1 MPGRHINDHQMR
13 LYMKSRL
20 TENKPTAAAQA
31 AISLKTA
38 YRIERDPRL
47 PSQKSAPRGRRR
59 PDPLLAI
66 FDAEIVPMLQA
77 APGLRPIAIFEEM
90 QRRHP
95 QLPEGVRRTMERR
108 IRQWRALNGQD
119 REVIFRQVQEP
130 GRMGLSDFT
139 EMGDLDVRVG
149 GEALDHRLY
158 HFRLACSGFEHVHV
172 ILGGESYVALAEGLQ
187 NALWALGGAPR
198 EHRSDSLS
206 AAFRNLDRDAR
217 EDLTRRYDALCT
229 HYRMEPTRN
238 SRGVAHENGAI
249 ESPHGHLKHA
259 IRDAL
264 LMRGT
269 AEFENLGVYRS
280 FLDEIIGRK
289 NARNRQRIDAERAVL
304 QALPDNRT
312 ADYEQALVYVSS
324 SGGFVLRKVFYTV
337 PSRLIRHRPRA
348 HLFDDRVELFVG
360 GTRVLTL
367 ERGRPGRNGKHGHVV
382 DYRHVIHA
390 LRRKPMA
397 LLNLVYRDQLWPR
410 EAYRHMFDHL
420 CERLSERA
428 ACKLMVEL
436 LSLAH
441 ERACEAQLAAVLT
454 EDLAADRLP
463 DLKVL
468 RERFAPDLAS
478 LPEVSV
484 PLAPLHLYD
493 ALSTACLGEAA

>member
-1 MPGRHINDHQMR
+1 
-13 LYMKSRL
+13 
-20 TENKPTAAAQA
+20 
-31 AISLKTA
+31 
-38 YRIERDPRL
+38 
-47 PSQKSAPRGRRR
+47 
-59 PDPLLAI
+59 
-66 FDAEIVPMLQA
+66 MLEA

-90 QRRHP
+90 LRRHP
-95 QLPEGVRRTMERR
+95 DLREGVRRTMERR
-108 IRQWRALNGQD
+108 IHQWRALNGKD
-119 REVIFRQVQEP
+119 RDVIFRQVQEP

-139 EMGDLDVRVG
+139 EMGDLAVRVAG
-149 GEALDHRLY
+149 VELDHRLY
-158 HFRLACSGFEHVHV
+158 HFRLACSGFEHAHV

-187 NALWALGGAPR
+187 NALWALGGAPF

-206 AAFRNLDRDAR
+206 AAFRNLDHEAR
-217 EDLTRRYDALCT
+217 EDLTSRYDALCR

-238 SRGVAHENGAI
+238 NRGVAHENGAI
-249 ESPHGHLKHA
+249 ESPHGHLKNS

-269 AEFENLGVYRS
+269 TDFDDLLAYRS
-280 FLDEIIGRK
+280 FIDEIVGRK

-304 QALPDNRT
+304 QPLPDNRT
-312 ADYEQALVYVSS
+312 ADYEHELVYVST

-348 HLFDDRVELFVG
+348 RLYDDRVELYVG

-367 ERGRPGRNGKHGHVV
+367 VRGRPGRDGKHGHVI

-410 EAYRHMFDHL
+410 DAYRHMFDHL

-436 LSLAH
+436 LSIAH
-441 ERACEAQLAAVLT
+441 ERACEAQLAALLAD
-454 EDLAADRLP
+454 DLAADRLP

-468 RERFAPDLAS
+468 RERFVPDLAS

-484 PLAPLHLYD
+484 HLTPLTVYEALND
-493 ALSTACLGEAA
+493 AYIGEAA

>member
-20 TENKPTAAAQA
+20 TESKPAAAAQA

-38 YRIERDPRL
+38 YRIEHDPRL

-77 APGLRPIAIFEEM
+77 APGLRPVAIFEEM

-119 REVIFRQVQEP
+119 RDVIFRQVQEP

-139 EMGDLDVRVG
+139 EMGDLAVRVG
-149 GEALDHRLY
+149 GEELDHRLY

-238 SRGVAHENGAI
+238 NRGVAHENGAI

-269 AEFENLGVYRS
+269 VEFETLSVYRS
-280 FLDEIIGRK
+280 FLDELIGRK

-304 QALPDNRT
+304 QPLPDNRT
-312 ADYEQALVYVSS
+312 ADYEQALVYVSG

-360 GTRVLTL
+360 GTHVLTL
-367 ERGRPGRNGKHGHVV
+367 DRGRPGRNGKHGHVV

-410 EAYRHMFDHL
+410 DAYRHMFDHL
-420 CERLSERA
+420 CERLGERA

-468 RERFAPDLAS
+468 RERFAPDLAR

-493 ALSTACLGEAA
+493 ALSSACLGEAA

>member
-20 TENKPTAAAQA
+20 TESKPAAAAQA

-38 YRIERDPRL
+38 YRIEHDPRL
-47 PSQKSAPRGRRR
+47 PSQKSLPRGRRR
-59 PDPLLAI
+59 PDPLVAI
-66 FDAEIVPMLQA
+66 FDAEIVPMLRA

-119 REVIFRQVQEP
+119 RDVIFRQVQEP

-139 EMGDLDVRVG
+139 EMGDLAVRVG

-198 EHRSDSLS
+198 GHRSDSLS
-206 AAFRNLDRDAR
+206 AAFRNLDREAR

-238 SRGVAHENGAI
+238 NRGVAHENGAI

-269 AEFENLGVYRS
+269 VEFESLSAYRS

-304 QALPDNRT
+304 QPLPENRT
-312 ADYEQALVYVSS
+312 ADYEQELVYVSS

-367 ERGRPGRNGKHGHVV
+367 NRGRPGRNGKHGHVV

-410 EAYRHMFDHL
+410 DAYRHMFDHL
-420 CERLSERA
+420 CERLGERA

-468 RERFAPDLAS
+468 RKCFAPDLAG

-484 PLAPLHLYD
+484 ALAPLHLYD
-493 ALSTACLGEAA
+493 ALGTACLGEAA

>member
-20 TENKPTAAAQA
+20 TVKKPAAAAQA
-31 AISLKTA
+31 AISLRTA
-38 YRIERDPRL
+38 YRIENDPRL
-47 PSQKSAPRGRRR
+47 PSQTPRPRGRRR
-59 PDPLLAI
+59 PDPLIDI
-66 FDAEIVPMLQA
+66 FDAEIVPMLEA
-77 APGLRPIAIFEEM
+77 APELRPIAIFEEM

-95 QLPEGVRRTMERR
+95 ELPERVRRTMERR
-108 IRQWRALNGQD
+108 IRQWRALNGKD
-119 REVIFRQVQEP
+119 RDVIFRQVQEP

-139 EMGDLDVRVG
+139 EMGDLAVRVAG
-149 GEALDHRLY
+149 VDLDHRLY

-187 NALWALGGAPR
+187 NALWALGGAPL

-206 AAFRNLDRDAR
+206 AAFRNLDREAR
-217 EDLTRRYDALCT
+217 EDLTSRYDALCS
-229 HYRMEPTRN
+229 HYRMEPSRN
-238 SRGVAHENGAI
+238 NRGVAHENGAI
-249 ESPHGHLKHA
+249 ESPHGHLKNS

-269 AEFENLGVYRS
+269 IDFDDLTAYRS
-280 FLDEIIGRK
+280 VLDEIVGRK

-304 QALPDNRT
+304 QPLPDNRT
-312 ADYEQALVYVSS
+312 ADYEHELVYVST

-337 PSRLIRHRPRA
+337 PSRLIGHRPRA
-348 HLFDDRVELFVG
+348 RLYDGRVELFVG

-367 ERGRPGRNGKHGHVV
+367 VRGRPGRDGKHGHVI

-410 EAYRHMFDHL
+410 DAYRHMFDHL

-436 LSLAH
+436 LSIAH
-441 ERACEAQLAAVLT
+441 ERGCEAQLAALLT

-463 DLKVL
+463 ELKVL
-468 RERFAPDLAS
+468 RERFVPDLAS
-478 LPEVSV
+478 LPEVAV
-484 PLAPLHLYD
+484 HLTSLTVYE
-493 ALSTACLGEAA
+493 ALNDSYIGEAA

>member
-348 HLFDDRVELFVG
+348 HLFDDRVELLVG
-360 GTRVLTL
+360 GTHVLTL
-367 ERGRPGRNGKHGHVV
+367 NRGRPGRNGKHGHVV

>member
-13 LYMKSRL
+13 LYMKFRL
-20 TENKPTAAAQA
+20 TVKKPAAAAQA
-31 AISLKTA
+31 AISLRTA
-38 YRIERDPRL
+38 YRIENDPRL
-47 PSQKSAPRGRRR
+47 PSQTLRPRGRRR
-59 PDPLLAI
+59 ADPLIAI
-66 FDAEIVPMLQA
+66 FDTEIVPMLEA
-77 APGLRPIAIFEEM
+77 APELRPIAIFEEM

-95 QLPEGVRRTMERR
+95 QVPDGVRRTMERR
-108 IRQWRALNGQD
+108 IRQWRAMNGKD
-119 REVIFRQVQEP
+119 RDVIFRQVQEP

-139 EMGDLDVRVG
+139 EMSDLAVRVAG
-149 GEALDHRLY
+149 IDLDHRLY

-187 NALWALGGAPR
+187 NALWALGGAPL

-206 AAFRNLDRDAR
+206 AAFRNLDREAR
-217 EDLTRRYDALCT
+217 EDLTSRYDALCS

-238 SRGVAHENGAI
+238 NRGVAHENGAI
-249 ESPHGHLKHA
+249 ESPHGHLKNS

-269 AEFENLGVYRS
+269 IDFDDLAAYRS
-280 FLDEIIGRK
+280 FLDEIVGRK

-304 QALPDNRT
+304 QPLPDNRT
-312 ADYEQALVYVSS
+312 ADYEHELVYVST

-348 HLFDDRVELFVG
+348 RLYDDRVELFVG

-367 ERGRPGRNGKHGHVV
+367 VRGRPGPDGKHGHVI

-410 EAYRHMFDHL
+410 DAYRHMFDHL

-436 LSLAH
+436 LSIAH
-441 ERACEAQLAAVLT
+441 ERGCEAQLAALLT
-454 EDLAADRLP
+454 DDLAADRLP

-478 LPEVSV
+478 LPEVTVQLV
-484 PLAPLHLYD
+484 PLTVYE
-493 ALSTACLGEAA
+493 ALNDSYIGEAA

>member
-20 TENKPTAAAQA
+20 TVKKPAAAAQA
-31 AISLKTA
+31 AISLRTA
-38 YRIERDPRL
+38 YRIESDPRL
-47 PSQKSAPRGRRR
+47 PSQIAAPRGRRR
-59 PDPLLAI
+59 PDPLIAI
-66 FDAEIVPMLQA
+66 FDAEIVPMLEA

-95 QLPEGVRRTMERR
+95 ELPEGVRRTMERR
-108 IRQWRALNGQD
+108 IRQWRALHGKD
-119 REVIFRQVQEP
+119 RDVIFRQVQEP

-139 EMGDLDVRVG
+139 EMGDLAVRVAG
-149 GEALDHRLY
+149 VELDHRLY

-187 NALWALGGAPR
+187 NALWALGGAPL

-206 AAFRNLDRDAR
+206 AAFRNLDREAR
-217 EDLTRRYDALCT
+217 EDLTCRYDALCS

-238 SRGVAHENGAI
+238 NRGLAHENGGI
-249 ESPHGHLKHA
+249 ESPHGHLKNS

-269 AEFENLGVYRS
+269 IDFGDLAAYRS
-280 FLDEIIGRK
+280 FLDEIVGRK

-304 QALPDNRT
+304 QPLPDNRT
-312 ADYEQALVYVSS
+312 ADYEQELVYVST

-348 HLFDDRVELFVG
+348 RLFDDRVELFVG

-367 ERGRPGRNGKHGHVV
+367 VRGRPGRDGKHGHVV

-428 ACKLMVEL
+428 ACKMMVEL
-436 LSLAH
+436 LSIAH
-441 ERACEAQLAAVLT
+441 ERTCEAQLAALLA
-454 EDLAADRLP
+454 EDLAAGRLP
-463 DLKVL
+463 DLKIL
-468 RERFAPDLAS
+468 REHFAPDVAS
-478 LPEVSV
+478 LPQVSV
-484 PLAPLHLYD
+484 HLTPLTVYE
-493 ALSTACLGEAA
+493 ALNDSYIGEAA

>member
-20 TENKPTAAAQA
+20 TESMPVAAAQA
-31 AISLKTA
+31 GISLASA
-38 YRIERDPRL
+38 YRIESDTRL
-47 PSQKSAPRGRRR
+47 PSQKALPRGRRR
-59 PDPLLAI
+59 PDPLVSI
-66 FDAEIVPMLQA
+66 FDPEVIPMLQA

-95 QLPEGVRRTMERR
+95 ELPDRVRRTLERR

-119 REVIFRQVQEP
+119 QEVIFRQVQEP

-139 EMGDLDVRVG
+139 EMGDLAVRVSG
-149 GEALDHRLY
+149 VELDHRLY

-206 AAFRNLDRDAR
+206 AAFRNLDNDAR
-217 EDLTRRYDALCT
+217 EDLTSRYDALCA

-238 SRGVAHENGAI
+238 NRGVAHENGGI
-249 ESPHGHLKHA
+249 ESPHGHLKHS

-269 AEFENLGVYRS
+269 MDFEDLGAYRS

-289 NARNRQRIDAERAVL
+289 NARNSKRIDAERPLL
-304 QALPDNRT
+304 QPLPDTRT
-312 ADYEQALVYVSS
+312 ADYEEELVYVTSS
-324 SGGFVLRKVFYTV
+324 CGFVLRKVFYTV
-337 PSRLIRHRPRA
+337 PSRLIRHRLRA
-348 HLFDDRVELFVG
+348 RLYDDRVELFVG
-360 GTRVLTL
+360 GTRVLSL
-367 ERGRPGRNGKHGHVV
+367 VRGRPGRDGKHGHVV
-382 DYRHVIHA
+382 DYHHVIHA

-410 EAYRHMFDHL
+410 EAYRHMFDYL
-420 CERLSERA
+420 CDRLSERN

-441 ERACEAQLAAVLT
+441 DRACEAQLAVILT
-454 EDLAADRLP
+454 EDLAARRLP
-463 DLKVL
+463 DLKEL
-468 RERFAPDLAS
+468 RTSFAPDLACLPQVCVQLTPLS
-478 LPEVSV
+478 LYE
-484 PLAPLHLYD
+484 
-493 ALSTACLGEAA
+493 ALNDSNMGEAA

>member
-1 MPGRHINDHQMR
+1 
-13 LYMKSRL
+13 
-20 TENKPTAAAQA
+20 
-31 AISLKTA
+31 
-38 YRIERDPRL
+38 
-47 PSQKSAPRGRRR
+47 
-59 PDPLLAI
+59 
-66 FDAEIVPMLQA
+66 
-77 APGLRPIAIFEEM
+77 
-90 QRRHP
+90 
-95 QLPEGVRRTMERR
+95 MERR

-119 REVIFRQVQEP
+119 RDVIFRQVQEP
-130 GRMGLSDFT
+130 GRTGLSDFT
-139 EMGDLDVRVG
+139 EMGDLAVRVG
-149 GEALDHRLY
+149 GEELDHRLY

-206 AAFRNLDRDAR
+206 AAFRNLDREAR

-238 SRGVAHENGAI
+238 NRGVAHENGAI

-269 AEFENLGVYRS
+269 VEFENVNAYRS

-304 QALPDNRT
+304 QPLPDNRT

-348 HLFDDRVELFVG
+348 RLFDDRVELFVG
-360 GTRVLTL
+360 GTHVLTL
-367 ERGRPGRNGKHGHVV
+367 DRGRPGRNGKHGHVV

-420 CERLSERA
+420 CERLGERA
-428 ACKLMVEL
+428 ACKRMVEL

-468 RERFAPDLAS
+468 RERFAPDLAR

-493 ALSTACLGEAA
+493 ALSHACLGEAA

>member
-1 MPGRHINDHQMR
+1 MR

-20 TENKPTAAAQA
+20 TESKPAAAAQA

-38 YRIERDPRL
+38 YRLEHDPRL

-66 FDAEIVPMLQA
+66 FDAEVVPMLQA
-77 APGLRPIAIFEEM
+77 APGLRPVAIFEEM

-108 IRQWRALNGQD
+108 IRQWRALNGQERD
-119 REVIFRQVQEP
+119 VIFRQVQEP

-139 EMGDLDVRVG
+139 EMGDLAVRVG

-238 SRGVAHENGAI
+238 NRGVAHENGAI

-269 AEFENLGVYRS
+269 VEFENVGAYRS

-304 QALPDNRT
+304 QPLPDNRT
-312 ADYEQALVYVSS
+312 ADYEQELVYVSS

-337 PSRLIRHRPRA
+337 PSRLIQHRPRA
-348 HLFDDRVELFVG
+348 RLFDDRVELFVG

-367 ERGRPGRNGKHGHVV
+367 NRGRPGRNGKHGHVV

-410 EAYRHMFDHL
+410 ESYRHMFDHL
-420 CERLSERA
+420 CARAGERA
-428 ACKLMVEL
+428 ACKRMVEL

-484 PLAPLHLYD
+484 QLTPLHLYEALND
-493 ALSTACLGEAA
+493 AYVGAAA

>member
-20 TENKPTAAAQA
+20 TVKKPAAAARA
-31 AISLKTA
+31 AISLRTA
-38 YRIERDPRL
+38 YRIENDPRL
-47 PSQKSAPRGRRR
+47 PSQTPRPRGRRR
-59 PDPLLAI
+59 PDPLIAI
-66 FDAEIVPMLQA
+66 FDAEIVPMLEA
-77 APGLRPIAIFEEM
+77 APELRPIAIFEEM

-95 QLPEGVRRTMERR
+95 DLPDGVRRTMERR
-108 IRQWRALNGQD
+108 IRQWRAMNGKD
-119 REVIFRQVQEP
+119 RDVIFRQVQEP

-139 EMGDLDVRVG
+139 EMGDLAVRVAG
-149 GEALDHRLY
+149 ADLDHRLY

-187 NALWALGGAPR
+187 NALWALGGAPL

-206 AAFRNLDRDAR
+206 AAFRNLDCEAR
-217 EDLTRRYDALCT
+217 EDLTSRYDALCS

-238 SRGVAHENGAI
+238 NRGVAHENGAI
-249 ESPHGHLKHA
+249 ESPHGHLKNS

-269 AEFENLGVYRS
+269 MDFDDLAAYRS
-280 FLDEIIGRK
+280 FLDEIVGRK

-304 QALPDNRT
+304 QPLPDNRT
-312 ADYEQALVYVSS
+312 ADYEHELVYVSS

-348 HLFDDRVELFVG
+348 RLYDDRVELFVG

-367 ERGRPGRNGKHGHVV
+367 VRGRPGPDGKHGHVI

-410 EAYRHMFDHL
+410 DAYRHMFDHL
-420 CERLSERA
+420 CERLCGRA

-436 LSLAH
+436 LSIAH
-441 ERACEAQLAAVLT
+441 ERGCEAQLAALLT

-463 DLKVL
+463 DLKIV
-468 RERFAPDLAS
+468 RERFVPDLAS
-478 LPEVSV
+478 LPEVNVHMV
-484 PLAPLHLYD
+484 PLTVYE
-493 ALSTACLGEAA
+493 ALNDTYVGEAA

>member
-20 TENKPTAAAQA
+20 TESMPVAAAQA
-31 AISLKTA
+31 AMSLATA
-38 YRIERDPRL
+38 YRIENDTRL
-47 PSQKSAPRGRRR
+47 PSQKALPRGRRR
-59 PDPLLAI
+59 PDPLVDI
-66 FDAEIVPMLQA
+66 FDPEVVPMLLA

-95 QLPEGVRRTMERR
+95 QLPECVRRTLERR
-108 IRQWRALNGQD
+108 IRHWRALNGQD
-119 REVIFRQVQEP
+119 QEVIFRQVQEP
-130 GRMGLSDFT
+130 GRMGISDFT
-139 EMGDLDVRVG
+139 EMGELAVRVSG
-149 GEALDHRLY
+149 VDLDHRLY
-158 HFRLACSGFEHVHV
+158 HFRLACSGFE
-172 ILGGESYVALAEGLQ
+172 LQ

-206 AAFRNLDRDAR
+206 AAFRNLDPQAC

-229 HYRMEPTRN
+229 HYGMEPTRN
-238 SRGVAHENGAI
+238 NRGVAHENGAI
-249 ESPHGHLKHA
+249 ESPHGHLKLA

-264 LMRGT
+264 LMRGSMD
-269 AEFENLGVYRS
+269 FEDLGAYRS

-289 NARNRQRIDAERAVL
+289 NARNLKRIDAERLLL
-304 QALPDNRT
+304 QALPDTRT
-312 ADYEQALVYVSS
+312 SDYEEELVYVTT

-348 HLFDDRVELFVG
+348 RLYDDRVELFVG
-360 GTRVLTL
+360 GTRVLSL
-367 ERGRPGRNGKHGHVV
+367 VRGRPGRDGKHGHVV

-410 EAYRHMFDHL
+410 EAYRHMFDNL
-420 CERLSERA
+420 CERLSARG

-441 ERACEAQLAAVLT
+441 ERACEAQLATILS
-454 EDLAADRLP
+454 ECLAARQLP
-463 DLKVL
+463 DLKEL
-468 RERFAPDLAS
+468 RARFAPDLAS
-478 LPEVSV
+478 LPEVCV
-484 PLAPLHLYD
+484 QLTPLALYE
-493 ALSTACLGEAA
+493 ALNDSYVGEAA

>member
-20 TENKPTAAAQA
+20 TVKKPAADAQA
-31 AISLKTA
+31 EISLRTA
-38 YRIERDPRL
+38 YRIENEPRL
-47 PSQKSAPRGRRR
+47 PSQMPRPRGRRR
-59 PDPLLAI
+59 PDPLIAI
-66 FDAEIVPMLQA
+66 FDIEIVPMLEA
-77 APGLRPIAIFEEM
+77 APDLRPIAIFEEM

-95 QLPEGVRRTMERR
+95 EVPDGVRRTMERR
-108 IRQWRALNGQD
+108 IRQWRAMNGKD
-119 REVIFRQVQEP
+119 RDVIFRQVQEP
-130 GRMGLSDFT
+130 GRLGLSDFT
-139 EMGDLDVRVG
+139 EMGDLAVRVAG
-149 GEALDHRLY
+149 ADLDHRLY

-187 NALWALGGAPR
+187 NALWALGGAPLM
-198 EHRSDSLS
+198 HRSDSLS
-206 AAFRNLDRDAR
+206 AAFRNLDREAR
-217 EDLTRRYDALCT
+217 EDLTSRYDALCS

-238 SRGVAHENGAI
+238 NRGVAHENGAI
-249 ESPHGHLKHA
+249 ESPHGHLKNS

-269 AEFENLGVYRS
+269 IDFDDLAAYRS
-280 FLDEIIGRK
+280 FLDEIVGRK

-304 QALPDNRT
+304 QPLPDNRT
-312 ADYEQALVYVSS
+312 ADYEHELVYVST

-348 HLFDDRVELFVG
+348 RLYDDRVELFVG

-367 ERGRPGRNGKHGHVV
+367 VRGRPGRDGKHGHVI

-410 EAYRHMFDHL
+410 DAYRHMFDHL

-436 LSLAH
+436 LSIAH
-441 ERACEAQLAAVLT
+441 ERGCEAQLAALLT
-454 EDLAADRLP
+454 DDLAADRLP
-463 DLKVL
+463 ELKVL

-484 PLAPLHLYD
+484 HLTPLTVYE
-493 ALSTACLGEAA
+493 ALNDSYIGEAA

>member
-1 MPGRHINDHQMR
+1 MPGRQINDHQMR

-108 IRQWRALNGQD
+108 IRQWRALNGED

-360 GTRVLTL
+360 GTHVLTL
-367 ERGRPGRNGKHGHVV
+367 NRGRPGRNGKHGHVV

-428 ACKLMVEL
+428 ACKRMVEL

-493 ALSTACLGEAA
+493 ALSSACLGEAA

>member
-360 GTRVLTL
+360 GTHVLTL
-367 ERGRPGRNGKHGHVV
+367 NRGRPGRNGKHGHVV

-428 ACKLMVEL
+428 ACKRMVEL

>member
-20 TENKPTAAAQA
+20 TEKKPAAAAQA
-31 AISLKTA
+31 SMSLASA
-38 YRIERDPRL
+38 YRIENDTRL
-47 PSQKSAPRGRRR
+47 PSQKPLPRGRRR
-59 PDPLLAI
+59 PDPLVNI
-66 FDAEIVPMLQA
+66 FDPEIVPMLRST
-77 APGLRPIAIFEEM
+77 PGLRPIAIFEEM

-95 QLPEGVRRTMERR
+95 ELPECVRRTMERR
-108 IRQWRALNGQD
+108 IRQWRALNGED

-139 EMGDLDVRVG
+139 EMGDLAVRVSG
-149 GEALDHRLY
+149 VELDHRLY
-158 HFRLACSGFEHVHV
+158 HFRLACSGFEHAHV

-187 NALWALGGAPR
+187 NALWALGGAPL

-217 EDLTRRYDALCT
+217 EDLTTRYDALCA
-229 HYRMEPTRN
+229 HYRMQPTRN
-238 SRGVAHENGAI
+238 NRGVAHENGAI
-249 ESPHGHLKHA
+249 ESPHGHLKHS

-269 AEFENLGVYRS
+269 MDFEDLGAYRS
-280 FLDEIIGRK
+280 FLDEIVGRK
-289 NARNRQRIDAERAVL
+289 NARNSKRIDAERPLL
-304 QALPDNRT
+304 QALPDTRT
-312 ADYEQALVYVSS
+312 ADYEEELVYVTS

-348 HLFDDRVELFVG
+348 RLYDDRVDLFVG
-360 GTRVLTL
+360 GTQVLSL
-367 ERGRPGRNGKHGHVV
+367 VRGRPGRDGKHGHVI

-420 CERLSERA
+420 CDRLSERS

-441 ERACEAQLAAVLT
+441 DRACEGQLAAVLS
-454 EDLAADRLP
+454 EDLAERRVP
-463 DLKVL
+463 DLKQL
-468 RERFAPDLAS
+468 RGRFAPDLAS
-478 LPEVSV
+478 LPQVCV
-484 PLAPLHLYD
+484 QLTPLSHYEALND
-493 ALSTACLGEAA
+493 ACMGEAA